1 MKKKVLLVT
10 ALLSTMLTY
19 AQEPKKE
26 GGSHCAACACDDEV
40 LNKKGHHILP
50 KKGDIALGFNA
61 IPAMDLLFNSLR
73 YVSIMGNSAPV
84 ANNVAGNTNSYVQGS
99 NNQIVGK
106 YFLDDKTAIRARV
119 GLNTLSGSMINR
131 VQDAEVMY
139 AATLG
144 TAEDI
149 QAASLIR
156 VEDKIK
162 YSKSNIM
169 FTVGYEKRR
178 GYRRLQGFY
187 GAEFGIGETHAKQS
201 VTYGNAFSDVYNVNY
216 TSNFN
221 LGFGAPVVSNQGPT
235 SGRTVRNLDT
245 KERGGIRLG
254 LRGFIGIEY
263 FVFTKISVAAEY
275 GWGYSITTRRGVKS
289 TQEVFVNGQN
299 GPTVFQE
306 EVNQDNSE
314 KTKGFSVDNNSG
326 SIFSM
331 NNTLGGNT
339 ALNGGAGAVMLI
351 FHF

>member
-1 MKKKVLLVT
+1 MKKSVLIVT

-19 AQEPKKE
+19 AQEPKA

-40 LNKKGHHILP
+40 LNKKGHQILP

-84 ANNVAGNTNSYVQGS
+84 AVNVAQPTNQFVQGS

-119 GLNTLSGSMINR
+119 GINTLSGSMTNR
-131 VQDAEVMY
+131 VQDAEAMY
-139 AATLG
+139 KATLG

-156 VEDKIK
+156 VEDKLK

-169 FTVGYEKRR
+169 FTVGIEKRR

-201 VTYGNAFSDVYNVNY
+201 VTYGNAFSDVYAVQY
-216 TSNFN
+216 TNNFN
-221 LGFGAPVVSNQGPT
+221 AFTVLTQNPT
-235 SGRTVRNLDT
+235 SGRTVRNLST
-245 KERGGIRLG
+245 KEQGGIRMG

-263 FVFTKISVAAEY
+263 FVFAKISIAAEY
-275 GWGYSITTRRGVKS
+275 GWAYSITTRRGVKS

-306 EVNQDNSE
+306 DVNTNNSE
-314 KTKGFSVDNNSG
+314 KTKGFAVDNNSG

-339 ALNGGAGAVMLI
+339 ALSGGAGAIMLI

>member
-1 MKKKVLLVT
+1 MKKKVLIVPTL
-10 ALLSTMLTY
+10 LLSMFTY
-19 AQEPKKE
+19 AQEQKSD
-26 GGSHCAACACDDEV
+26 GSHSTPCASDDV
-40 LNKKGHHILP
+40 PLNRKGHQILP

-61 IPAMDLLFNSLR
+61 VPMLDLVFNSLR
-73 YVSIMGNSAPV
+73 YVSLNGGNVAQANGQ
-84 ANNVAGNTNSYVQGS
+84 ANNANSFVQSS

-106 YFLDDKTAIRARV
+106 YFLDDKTAIRAKV
-119 GLNTLSGSMINR
+119 GMNTISGWMKNQ

-139 AATLG
+139 KATLG
-144 TAEDI
+144 TTQDM

-156 VEDKIK
+156 VEDKLN
-162 YSKSNIM
+162 YSKSNIL

-187 GAEFGIGETHAKQS
+187 GGEIGIGGTSARQTVS
-201 VTYGNAFSDVYNVNY
+201 YGNAFSDVYAVQY
-216 TSNFN
+216 TNNFN
-221 LGFGAPVVSNQGPT
+221 SFGVSTQNPT
-235 SGRTVRNLDT
+235 SGRTVRNLYT
-245 KERGGIRLG
+245 KERGGVRFG

-263 FVFTKISVAAEY
+263 FVFSKISVAAEY
-275 GWGYSITTRRGVKS
+275 GWGYSILTRRGAKS

-306 EVNQDNSE
+306 EVNVDNSE

-326 SIFSM
+326 NIFSM

-339 ALNGGAGAVMLI
+339 NLNGGAGAITIL